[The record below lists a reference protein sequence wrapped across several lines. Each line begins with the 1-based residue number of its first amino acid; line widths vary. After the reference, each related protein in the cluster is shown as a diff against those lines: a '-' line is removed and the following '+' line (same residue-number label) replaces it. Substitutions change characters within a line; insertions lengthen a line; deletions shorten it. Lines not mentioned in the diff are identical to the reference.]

1 MEAAEG
7 ACAVRLEILVDAADV
22 EGVVAFGEEVK
33 EVDVVE
39 FGEAGTAFEAEEMGW
54 GRLVY
59 EGVVVVGSLL
69 LLGWGGL
76 WFLNRRLYKE
86 YEEKR
91 VLVQIIFSVVFAFS
105 CNLFELVLFEI
116 IPILSK
122 DSLVCAYGKVD
133 ELEGGFVLFDNVTRF
148 HVALLS
154 LLSDAFEQWLPV
166 KALLSAFLSGVR
178 KERASL
184 GAVIFLLV
192 YLYGFWRLGIHFPM
206 PSPDKGFFTMPQ
218 LVSRIGVIGVTV
230 MAILSGFGAVNLPY
244 SYLSLFIREI
254 EETEI
259 KGIERQLMQS
269 IETCISKKKKII
281 LCQMEIERKQGS
293 EEKSN
298 NMSFLKRLVGTVV
311 RSVQDDQKE
320 QDIRTLEAEVQALE
334 ELSKQL
340 FLEIYELRQAKEAA
354 AYSRTWK
361 GHMQN
366 LLGYVCSIY
375 CVYKMLKSLQS
386 VVFKEAGSVDPV
398 TRTISIFLQFFDIG
412 INVTLLSQY
421 VSLLFIGM
429 MIVISVRGF
438 LSNLMKFFFAVSRV
452 GSGSSSNVVLFLSEI
467 MGMYFVSSILLI
479 RKSLATE
486 YRMIITDVLG
496 GDIQFDFYHRWF
508 DAIFAASSFLSLV
521 LLSAHYT
528 SKQADKHPID

>member
-1 MEAAEG
+1 MGWITVAY
-7 ACAVRLEILVDAADV
+7 
-22 EGVVAFGEEVK
+22 EGVVA
-33 EVDVVE
+33 
-39 FGEAGTAFEAEEMGW
+39 
-54 GRLVY
+54 
-59 EGVVVVGSLL
+59 VGSLV

-76 WFLNRRLYKE
+76 WFLNQRLYKE

-105 CNLFELVLFEI
+105 CNLFQLVLFEI

-122 DSLVCAYGKVD
+122 TARWLNWKVD
-133 ELEGGFVLFDNVTRF
+133 LFCLI
-148 HVALLS
+148 LL
-154 LLSDAFEQWLPV
+154 LVFMLPYYHCYIMLC
-166 KALLSAFLSGVR
+166 KSGVR
-178 KERASL
+178 RERAAL
-184 GAVIFLLV
+184 GAVLFLFAF
-192 YLYGFWRLGIHFPM
+192 LYGFWRMGIHFPM

-230 MAILSGFGAVNLPY
+230 MAVLSGFGAVNLPY

-254 EETEI
+254 EEADI
-259 KGIERQLMQS
+259 KALERQLMQS
-269 IETCISKKKKII
+269 IETCIAKKKKII
-281 LCQMEIERKQGS
+281 LCQMEMERLQGS
-293 EEKSN
+293 EEILKN
-298 NMSFLKRLVGTVV
+298 RSFLKRLVGTVV
-311 RSVQDDQKE
+311 RSVHDDQKE
-320 QDIRTLEAEVQALE
+320 QDIKGMQEEVQALE

-361 GHMQN
+361 GHLQN
-366 LLGYVCSIY
+366 FLGYVCSVY
-375 CVYKMLKSLQS
+375 CVYKMIKSLQS
-386 VVFKEAGSVDPV
+386 VIFKETGSVDPV
-398 TRTISIFLQFFDIG
+398 TKTISIFLQFFDIG

-421 VSLLFIGM
+421 ISLLFIGM
-429 MIVISVRGF
+429 LIVISVRGF

-486 YRMIITDVLG
+486 YRLIITDVLG

-508 DAIFAASSFLSLV
+508 DAIFAASAFLSLL

-528 SKQADKHPID
+528 SRQADKHPID

>member
-1 MEAAEG
+1 M
-7 ACAVRLEILVDAADV
+7 
-22 EGVVAFGEEVK
+22 
-33 EVDVVE
+33 
-39 FGEAGTAFEAEEMGW
+39 
-54 GRLVY
+54 
-59 EGVVVVGSLL
+59 GSLT
-69 LLGWGGL
+69 LLGWAGL

-91 VLVQIIFSVVFAFS
+91 VLVQIIFSIVFAFS
-105 CNLFELVLFEI
+105 CNLLQLVLFEI
-116 IPILSK
+116 IPLLSK
-122 DSLVCAYGKVD
+122 EARWMNWKLDLFCLILLLV
-133 ELEGGFVLFDNVTRF
+133 FM
-148 HVALLS
+148 
-154 LLSDAFEQWLPV
+154 LPYYHCY
-166 KALLSAFLSGVR
+166 LMLCNNGVR
-178 KERASL
+178 KERAAL
-184 GAVIFLLV
+184 GAILFLLAF
-192 YLYGFWRLGIHFPM
+192 LYAFWRMGVHFPM

-230 MAILSGFGAVNLPY
+230 MAVLSGFGAVNLPY

-254 EETEI
+254 DESEI
-259 KGIERQLMQS
+259 KALERQLMQS
-269 IETCISKKKKII
+269 IETCITKKKKII
-281 LCQMEIERKQGS
+281 LCQMEMERIQIS
-293 EEKSN
+293 DEKLN
-298 NMSFLKRLVGTVV
+298 ARSFFKRIVGTVV
-311 RSVQDDQKE
+311 RSVQDDQRE
-320 QDIRTLEAEVQALE
+320 QDIKNLEAEVQALE

-354 AYSRTWK
+354 AFSRTWK

-366 LLGYVCSIY
+366 LLGYACSIY
-375 CVYKMLKSLQS
+375 CVYKMIKSLQS

-398 TRTISIFLQFFDIG
+398 TMTISIFLQYFDIG
-412 INVTLLSQY
+412 INATLLSQY
-421 VSLLFIGM
+421 ISLLFIGIL
-429 MIVISVRGF
+429 IVISVRGF

-508 DAIFAASSFLSLV
+508 DAIFVASAFLSLL

-528 SKQADKHPID
+528 SRQADKHPID

>member
-1 MEAAEG
+1 
-7 ACAVRLEILVDAADV
+7 
-22 EGVVAFGEEVK
+22 
-33 EVDVVE
+33 
-39 FGEAGTAFEAEEMGW
+39 MGW
-54 GRLVY
+54 GRGIY
-59 EGVVVVGSLL
+59 EGVVVLGSLC
-69 LLGWGGL
+69 LLGWAGL

-91 VLVQIIFSVVFAFS
+91 FLVQIIFSVVFAFS
-105 CNLFELVLFEI
+105 CNLLQLVLFEI

-122 DSLVCAYGKVD
+122 EARVVNWKVD
-133 ELEGGFVLFDNVTRF
+133 LFCLI
-148 HVALLS
+148 LLLVF
-154 LLSDAFEQWLPV
+154 LLPYYHCYLML
-166 KALLSAFLSGVR
+166 KNNGVR
-178 KERASL
+178 TERAAL
-184 GAVIFLLV
+184 GAVLFLLAF
-192 YLYGFWRLGIHFPM
+192 LYAFWRMGIHFPM

-230 MAILSGFGAVNLPY
+230 MAVLSGFGAVNLPY

-259 KGIERQLMQS
+259 KALERQLMQS
-269 IETCISKKKKII
+269 LETCISKKKKII
-281 LCQMEIERKQGS
+281 LCQMEMEHKQGT
-293 EEKSN
+293 EEKLNARS
-298 NMSFLKRLVGTVV
+298 LIKRLVGTVV
-311 RSVQDDQKE
+311 RSVQEDQKE
-320 QDIRTLEAEVQALE
+320 QDIKGMEAEVLALE

-354 AYSRTWK
+354 AYSRTWR

-366 LLGYVCSIY
+366 LLGYACSVY
-375 CVYKMLKSLQS
+375 CVYKMIK
-386 VVFKEAGSVDPV
+386 AGSVDPV

-412 INVTLLSQY
+412 INATLLSQY
-421 VSLLFIGM
+421 ISLLFIGM
-429 MIVISVRGF
+429 LVVISVRGF
-438 LSNLMKFFFAVSRV
+438 LTNLMKFFFAVSRV

-486 YRMIITDVLG
+486 YRIIITEVLG

-508 DAIFAASSFLSLV
+508 DAIFVASAFLSLL

-528 SKQADKHPID
+528 SRQIDKHPID

>member
-1 MEAAEG
+1 MA
-7 ACAVRLEILVDAADV
+7 
-22 EGVVAFGEEVK
+22 
-33 EVDVVE
+33 
-39 FGEAGTAFEAEEMGW
+39 W
-54 GRLVY
+54 GRAVY
-59 EGVVVVGSLL
+59 EGVVAVGSLL

-91 VLVQIIFSVVFAFS
+91 
-105 CNLFELVLFEI
+105 
-116 IPILSK
+116 
-122 DSLVCAYGKVD
+122 GKMD
-133 ELEGGFVLFDNVTRF
+133 ELEVGFVLFD
-148 HVALLS
+148 H
-154 LLSDAFEQWLPV
+154 
-166 KALLSAFLSGVR
+166 GVR
-178 KERASL
+178 KERAAI
-184 GAVIFLLV
+184 GAVLFLSAF
-192 YLYGFWRLGIHFPM
+192 LYAFWRMGIHFPM

-218 LVSRIGVIGVTV
+218 LVSRIGVIGVTL
-230 MAILSGFGAVNLPY
+230 MAVLSGFGAVNLPY

-259 KGIERQLMQS
+259 KALERQLMQS
-269 IETCISKKKKII
+269 IETCIGKKKKII
-281 LCQMEIERKQGS
+281 LSQREMERIQGS
-293 EEKSN
+293 EEESDQSQSKCN
-298 NMSFLKRLVGTVV
+298 TIAMWLDEFGQARSFLKRIVGTVV

-320 QDIRTLEAEVQALE
+320 QDIKNMEAEVQALE

-366 LLGYVCSIY
+366 LLGYACSVY

-421 VSLLFIGM
+421 ISLLFIGM
-429 MIVISVRGF
+429 LIVLSVRGF
-438 LSNLMKFFFAVSRV
+438 LTNLMKFFFAVSRV

-496 GDIQFDFYHRWF
+496 DIQFDFYHRWF
-508 DAIFAASSFLSLV
+508 DAIFVASAFLSLL

-528 SKQADKHPID
+528 SRQAEKHPID

>member
-1 MEAAEG
+1 MGWVRGMLEG
-7 ACAVRLEILVDAADV
+7 AS
-22 EGVVAFGEEVK
+22 
-33 EVDVVE
+33 
-39 FGEAGTAFEAEEMGW
+39 
-54 GRLVY
+54 
-59 EGVVVVGSLL
+59 VVGCLC
-69 LLGWGGL
+69 LLGWAGL

-105 CNLFELVLFEI
+105 CNLLQLVIFEI

-122 DSLVCAYGKVD
+122 EARVVNWKVD
-133 ELEGGFVLFDNVTRF
+133 LFCLILLLVFLLPYYHCYLMLKNNGVRTERA
-148 HVALLS
+148 ALGAILF
-154 LLSDAFEQWLPV
+154 LF
-166 KALLSAFLSGVR
+166 AFLY
-178 KERASL
+178 A
-184 GAVIFLLV
+184 
-192 YLYGFWRLGIHFPM
+192 FWRMGIHFPM

-230 MAILSGFGAVNLPY
+230 MAVLSGFGAVNLPY

-259 KGIERQLMQS
+259 KALERQLMQS

-281 LCQMEIERKQGS
+281 LCQMEMEHKQGS
-293 EEKSN
+293 EEKLNARS
-298 NMSFLKRLVGTVV
+298 LIKRIVGTVV
-311 RSVQDDQKE
+311 RSVHEDKKE
-320 QDIRTLEAEVQALE
+320 QDIKGLEAEVLALE

-354 AYSRTWK
+354 AYSRTWR

-366 LLGYVCSIY
+366 LLGYACSVY
-375 CVYKMLKSLQS
+375 CVYKMIKSLQS
-386 VVFKEAGSVDPV
+386 VVFKQDGSVDPV
-398 TRTISIFLQFFDIG
+398 TRIISIFLQFFDIG
-412 INVTLLSQY
+412 INAALLSQY
-421 VSLLFIGM
+421 ISLLFIGM
-429 MIVISVRGF
+429 LVVISVRGF
-438 LSNLMKFFFAVSRV
+438 LTNLMKFFFAVSRV

-486 YRMIITDVLG
+486 YRIIITEVLG

-508 DAIFAASSFLSLV
+508 DAIFVASAFLSLL

-528 SKQADKHPID
+528 SRQIDKHPID